1 MTETVS
7 PTKLKIFTIW
17 PFTEYVCQLF
27 ALYHTIMF
35 SVGAVCPQGTFA
47 MSGDILAF
55 PTWGCYWNLSMWRPQ
70 MLLNIRQCRTVLHN
84 KELIIQLKMS
94 VVLGLRNIPIA
105 NPLYNEIF
113 MVPLHNF
120 MKSTILMAFVIY
132 VIIPMSWTL
141 TRVFKIFVSSK
152 KKMYKLYAW
161 YYCIIQI

>member
-1 MTETVS
+1 
-7 PTKLKIFTIW
+7 
-17 PFTEYVCQLF
+17 
-27 ALYHTIMF
+27 
-35 SVGAVCPQGTFA
+35 
-47 MSGDILAF
+47 
-55 PTWGCYWNLSMWRPQ
+55 

-132 VIIPMSWTL
+132 VIIPMS
-141 TRVFKIFVSSK
+141 
-152 KKMYKLYAW
+152 
-161 YYCIIQI
+161 

>member
-1 MTETVS
+1 M
-7 PTKLKIFTIW
+7 FANFCTIS
-17 PFTEYVCQLF
+17 
-27 ALYHTIMF
+27 YHNVLSWGIL
-35 SVGAVCPQGTFA
+35 PLGTFA

-55 PTWGCYWNLSMWRPQ
+55 PTWGCYWNLRMWRPQ
-70 MLLNIRQCRTVLHN
+70 MLLNILQCRTILHN
-84 KELIIQLKMS
+84 KKLIIQLKMS

-105 NPLYNEIF
+105 NPLYNEIC

-161 YYCIIQI
+161 YYCII